1 MSDPNTQLAVQVRH
15 DLQRMATEFEAVLP
29 PQIPTDRFVRT
40 AITAV
45 SMQPDLLRSDRRSLL
60 GACMKAAQDG
70 LLPDGREAALVMFK
84 GKAQYMPMV
93 AGLLKKARQS
103 GVISSISAHVVYERD
118 QFDYQLGDDEH
129 IIHKPLIT
137 GERGKPVA
145 VYAIARTTDGGA
157 YREVMSVAQVE
168 KVRAVS
174 RASKPDSPWNTW
186 WDEMARKTVIRRLAK
201 YMPSS
206 SDLDQ
211 LLAREAEPDAPVQQ
225 VTVAE
230 TASQLEPV
238 DTITDLN
245 RQIAAQAKAAPVS
258 QTSAVSAQDSD
269 QNLTIEAEA
278 ASPHQAALDVAVIEE
293 DPFGE

>member
-1 MSDPNTQLAVQVRH
+1 MTDHNAQLALQVRH

-45 SMQPDLLRSDRRSLL
+45 GMQPDLLRTDRRSLL

-70 LLPDGREAALVMFK
+70 LLTDGREAALVVFK
-84 GKAQYMPMV
+84 GRAQYMPMV

-103 GVISSISAHVVYERD
+103 GQISSISAHVVYEHD
-118 QFDYQLGDDEH
+118 QFDYELGDNEH
-129 IIHKPLIT
+129 ILHKPLIT

-145 VYAIARTTDGGA
+145 VYAIARTIDGGA

-168 KVRAVS
+168 KARAVS
-174 RASKPDSPWNTW
+174 RAGNSGPWATW

-201 YMPSS
+201 YLPSS

-211 LLAREAEPDAPVQQ
+211 VLGRDNEPDGGPVQAA
-225 VTVAE
+225 TVGE
-230 TASQLEPV
+230 ITNQLEPV
-238 DTITDLN
+238 DVITDLN
-245 RQIAAQAKAAPVS
+245 RQIAAASTA
-258 QTSAVSAQDSD
+258 AVSDADSGS
-269 QNLTIEAEA
+269 QSPSQEAVTEQIQPQEAEIIR
-278 ASPHQAALDVAVIEE
+278 D
-293 DPFGE
+293 DPF

>member
-1 MSDPNTQLAVQVRH
+1 MIDHNAQLAVQVRH

-45 SMQPDLLRSDRRSLL
+45 GMNPDLLRTDRRSLL

-70 LLPDGREAALVMFK
+70 LLPDGREAALVIFK

-103 GVISSISAHVVYERD
+103 GQISSISAHVVYERD
-118 QFDYQLGDDEH
+118 EFDYQLGDEERIH
-129 IIHKPLIT
+129 HKPVIT
-137 GERGKPVA
+137 GERGKPIA

-168 KVRAVS
+168 KVRSSS

-206 SDLDQ
+206 TDLDQ
-211 LLAREAEPDAPVQQ
+211 VLQRDNEADGGPVQA
-225 VTVAE
+225 VTVSDDVA
-230 TASQLEPV
+230 QLEPV
-238 DTITDLN
+238 DTIADLN
-245 RQIAAQAKAAPVS
+245 RQIAAAPAEPAAATRRRRPA
-258 QTSAVSAQDSD
+258 AVDV
-269 QNLTIEAEA
+269 TEAE
-278 ASPHQAALDVAVIEE
+278 VVTTAVDEPAE
-293 DPFGE
+293 ATTSDPSADPF

>member
-1 MSDPNTQLAVQVRH
+1 MSDPNAQLAVQVRH
-15 DLQRMATEFEAVLP
+15 DLQRMAVEFEAVLP

-45 SMQPDLLRSDRRSLL
+45 GMQPDLLRTDRRSLL

-70 LLPDGREAALVMFK
+70 LLPDGREAALVVFN

-103 GVISSISAHVVYERD
+103 GVISSISAHVVYEHD
-118 QFDYQLGDDEH
+118 EFDYQLGDDEH
-129 IIHKPLIT
+129 IIHKPVIT

-174 RASKPDSPWNTW
+174 RARKPDSPWNTW

-225 VTVAE
+225 VMVTEA
-230 TASQLEPV
+230 ADQLEPV
-238 DTITDLN
+238 DTIAQLN
-245 RQIAAQAKAAPVS
+245 QQIAAQSKPVPAS
-258 QTSAVSAQDSD
+258 QAVAVPAQDSGQD
-269 QNLTIEAEA
+269 SA
-278 ASPHQAALDVAVIEE
+278 AQAPVITVESDVVED

>member
-1 MSDPNTQLAVQVRH
+1 MADPRAQLAIQVRQ
-15 DLQRMATEFEAVLP
+15 DLQKMATEFESVLP

-40 AITAV
+40 AITSV
-45 SMQPDLLRSDRRSLL
+45 GMNPDLLTTDRRSLL

-70 LLPDGREAALVMFK
+70 LLPDGREAALVIFK

-103 GVISSISAHVVYERD
+103 GQISSISAHVVYERD
-118 QFDYQLGDDEH
+118 QFDYELGDNEH
-129 IIHKPLIT
+129 ILHKPLIT

-174 RASKPDSPWNTW
+174 RTSRGDSPWNQW

-201 YMPSS
+201 YLPSS
-206 SDLDQ
+206 TDLDQ
-211 LLAREAEPDAPVQQ
+211 VLGRENEPDGGPVQAVVVSEEPEAVDI
-225 VTVAE
+225 VTN
-230 TASQLEPV
+230 
-238 DTITDLN
+238 LN
-245 RQIAAQAKAAPVS
+245 RQIAAQVVVDTPEPES
-258 QTSAVSAQDSD
+258 GED
-269 QNLTIEAEA
+269 E
-278 ASPHQAALDVAVIEE
+278 SPLQPEVVENE
-293 DPFGE
+293 DPF